1 MFDLYS
7 PSPRNCTGTSRRE
20 LVRIGALTAFGLNL
34 PDALRMQ
41 AARAEGKE
49 ISCIFLWLTG
59 GPSHHDTFD
68 PKPMAPAEVRGEFGF
83 IPAKNGVQFT
93 DQVPLLAK
101 NSDLFSLIRSMTHSD
116 GNHDTAQFQIQRGY
130 KFNVTMNYPS
140 LGSVVG
146 REKGMRNGLPPYML
160 FAGKGGQAEGAG
172 YLGAVN
178 NPFTIAGDPSKA
190 DFSVRDVAPPSGVNF
205 DRLGRRREMLAAL
218 DRFQRR
224 AEVQTKAAVSVDEFR
239 LRATDLITS
248 PAAKRAFAL
257 SEEPQSLRDDVLA
270 RLTAQAGAQR

>member
-1 MFDLYS
+1 MT
-7 PSPRNCTGTSRRE
+7 NTGSLLQPTLCRGASRRE
-20 LVRIGALTAFGLNL
+20 LLSVGALSVFGLSVADL
-34 PDALRMQ
+34 LRAQ

-101 NSDLFSLIRSMTHSD
+101 NSDLFSLIRSMTHTD
-116 GNHDTAQFQIQRGY
+116 GNHDTAQFQMQSGY

-160 FAGKGGQAEGAG
+160 FAGKGSQPEGAG
-172 YLGAVN
+172 YLGAVY
-178 NPFTIAGDPSKA
+178 NPFTIAGDPSKS
-190 DFSVRDVAPPSGVNF
+190 DFSVRDVNPPSGVNF
-205 DRLGRRREMLAAL
+205 DRLG
-218 DRFQRR
+218 
-224 AEVQTKAAVSVDEFR
+224 
-239 LRATDLITS
+239 
-248 PAAKRAFAL
+248 
-257 SEEPQSLRDDVLA
+257 
-270 RLTAQAGAQR
+270 